1 MRVLIIHG
9 VVKMP
14 LDDRKKRILFAVVT
28 DYIMT
33 AEPIGSRTIAKKY
46 NMGISSATIRNE
58 MADLEEM
65 GYLEQPHTSAGRI
78 PSDKGYRFYV
88 DTILQNFMK
97 ENLSPPPRVREEVIA
112 EFDEIVKKYAKIL
125 ADITHHAT
133 VAKMPK
139 LNPDKI
145 KRLQLIP
152 VASNK
157 MIMVVITDTGIVKNY
172 LLNLCQSV
180 DRNVF
185 EFLNNLLNDKIA
197 GKSEKAIFNFLEKE
211 LKDTLGDMAFMADEL
226 IKTILLSLKQL
237 QETDVYTDGTLHI
250 LDFPEYKD
258 LNKAKNFL
266 SLLDNKSLL
275 NEVLEPVDDFVD
287 VKIGRENRFEEMRE
301 LSVIKTTYKINDR
314 VVGTIGIIGPT
325 RMDYRR
331 LISELTLMTRELSNL
346 LSSIYNDEI

>member
-1 MRVLIIHG
+1 
-9 VVKMP
+9 MP
-14 LDDRKKRILFAVVT
+14 LDDRKKKILYAVIT

-33 AEPIGSRTIAKKY
+33 AEPIGSRTIARKY
-46 NMGISSATIRNE
+46 NIGLSSATIRNE
-58 MADLEEM
+58 MADLEDM

-88 DTILQNFMK
+88 DSILQNYL
-97 ENLSPPPRVREEVIA
+97 NNDPPISHNIREEIIA
-112 EFDEIVKKYAKIL
+112 EFDEIVKRYARIL
-125 ADITHHAT
+125 ATITRHTT

-145 KRLQLIP
+145 KRIQIIP

-157 MIMVVITDTGIVKNY
+157 MILLVVTDTGIVKNY
-172 LLNLCQSV
+172 LLNFCQSV
-180 DRNVF
+180 ERDIF

-197 GKSEKAIFNFLEKE
+197 GKSEKDISEFLERD
-211 LKDTLGDMAFMADEL
+211 LRQMLGEVAFIADEL

-237 QETDVYTDGTLHI
+237 QETDIYADGTSHI

-258 LNKAKNFL
+258 LAKAKHFFN
-266 SLLDNKSLL
+266 LLDNKSLL
-275 NEVLEPVDDFVD
+275 NEVLEPERDFID
-287 VKIGRENRFEEMRE
+287 VRIGSENKFEEMRE
-301 LSVIKTTYKINDR
+301 LSIIKTTYKINNS

-331 LISELTLMTRELSNL
+331 LINEINMMTKELSNL

>member
-1 MRVLIIHG
+1 
-9 VVKMP
+9 MP
-14 LDDRKKRILFAVVT
+14 LDDRKKKILFAVVT
-28 DYIMT
+28 DYILT

-46 NMGISSATIRNE
+46 NMGVSSATIRNE

-88 DTILQNFMK
+88 DTILKNFVK
-97 ENLSPPPRVREEVIA
+97 EEIVPPPKPREEVIA

-125 ADITHHAT
+125 ADMTRHAT

-145 KRLQLIP
+145 KKLQLIP

-157 MIMVVITDTGIVKNY
+157 IIMVVVTDAGIVKNY
-172 LLNLCQSV
+172 LLNLCQNV

-185 EFLNNLLNDKIA
+185 EFLNNLLNDKIV
-197 GKSEKAIFNFLEKE
+197 GKSEKAIFEFLD
-211 LKDTLGDMAFMADEL
+211 KDLRRNLGEMAFMADEL

-258 LNKAKNFL
+258 LSKAKNFL

-275 NEVLEPVDDFVD
+275 NEVLEPVEDFVD

-325 RMDYRR
+325 RMDYKR
-331 LISELTLMTRELSNL
+331 LISELILMTRELSNL
-346 LSSIYNDEI
+346 LSSIYNDEL

>member
-1 MRVLIIHG
+1 M
-9 VVKMP
+9 VKMP
-14 LDDRKKRILFAVVT
+14 LDNRKRKILYAIIT

-46 NMGISSATIRNE
+46 NMGLSSATIRNE

-88 DTILQNFMK
+88 DSIL
-97 ENLSPPPRVREEVIA
+97 ENYVDRTPVRTPPTHEEVIV
-112 EFDEIVKKYAKIL
+112 EFDEIIKKYAKIL
-125 ADITHHAT
+125 ANITRHTT

-145 KRLQLIP
+145 KRIQLIP

-157 MIMVVITDTGIVKNY
+157 MIFLLVTDTGIVKNY
-172 LLNLCQSV
+172 LLNFCQNI
-180 DRNVF
+180 DRNLF

-197 GKSEKAIFNFLEKE
+197 GKSEKDIFEFLQN
-211 LKDTLGDMAFMADEL
+211 DIRQMLGEVAFIADEL

-237 QETDVYTDGTLHI
+237 QETDIYADGTSHI

-258 LNKAKNFL
+258 LGKAKNFFN
-266 SLLDNKSLL
+266 LLDNKSLL
-275 NEVLEPVDDFVD
+275 NKVLEPEVDFID
-287 VKIGRENRFEEMRE
+287 VRIGRENKFEEMKD
-301 LSVIKTTYKINDR
+301 LSVIKTTYKINGR
-314 VVGTIGIIGPT
+314 VAGTIGIIGPT
-325 RMDYRR
+325 RMDYQK
-331 LISELTLMTRELSNL
+331 LINEINMMTKELSNI
-346 LSSIYNDEI
+346 LSNIYKDEI

>member
-1 MRVLIIHG
+1 M
-9 VVKMP
+9 KMP
-14 LDDRKKRILFAVVT
+14 LDDRKKKILYAVIT

-46 NMGISSATIRNE
+46 NIGLSSATIRNE

-88 DTILQNFMK
+88 DSILRNYI
-97 ENLSPPPRVREEVIA
+97 NNDPPISYNTREEIIA
-112 EFDEIVKKYAKIL
+112 EFDEIVKKYARIL
-125 ADITHHAT
+125 ANITHHTT

-139 LNPDKI
+139 LNPDRIRKI
-145 KRLQLIP
+145 QLIP

-157 MIMVVITDTGIVKNY
+157 MIFLVVTDTGIVKNY
-172 LLNLCQSV
+172 LLNLCQNV
-180 DRNVF
+180 DRTIF

-197 GKSEKAIFNFLEKE
+197 GKSEKDIFEFLQ
-211 LKDTLGDMAFMADEL
+211 KDLRQMLGEVAFIADEL
-226 IKTILLSLKQL
+226 INTILLSLKQL
-237 QETDVYTDGTLHI
+237 QETDIYADGTFHI

-258 LNKAKNFL
+258 LGKAKNFFN
-266 SLLDNKSLL
+266 LLDNKSLL
-275 NEVLEPVDDFVD
+275 NEVLEPEVDFID
-287 VKIGRENRFEEMRE
+287 VRIGSENKFEEMKD
-301 LSVIKTTYKINDR
+301 LSVIKTTYKINGR

-331 LISELTLMTRELSNL
+331 LINEINMMTKELSNL

>member
-1 MRVLIIHG
+1 M
-9 VVKMP
+9 
-14 LDDRKKRILFAVVT
+14 
-28 DYIMT
+28 
-33 AEPIGSRTIAKKY
+33 
-46 NMGISSATIRNE
+46 
-58 MADLEEM
+58 
-65 GYLEQPHTSAGRI
+65 
-78 PSDKGYRFYV
+78 
-88 DTILQNFMK
+88 
-97 ENLSPPPRVREEVIA
+97 
-112 EFDEIVKKYAKIL
+112 
-125 ADITHHAT
+125 
-133 VAKMPK
+133 
-139 LNPDKI
+139 
-145 KRLQLIP
+145 
-152 VASNK
+152 
-157 MIMVVITDTGIVKNY
+157 
-172 LLNLCQSV
+172 LNLCQSV

>member
-1 MRVLIIHG
+1 
-9 VVKMP
+9 MP
-14 LDDRKKRILFAVVT
+14 LDDRKKKILYAVIT

-46 NMGISSATIRNE
+46 NIGLSSATIRNE

-88 DTILQNFMK
+88 DSILRSYIN
-97 ENLSPPPRVREEVIA
+97 NDSPISYNTREEIIA

-125 ADITHHAT
+125 ANITHHTT
-133 VAKMPK
+133 VAKMPR
-139 LNPDKI
+139 LNPDRI
-145 KRLQLIP
+145 KRIQLIP

-157 MIMVVITDTGIVKNY
+157 IIFLVVTDTGIVKNH
-172 LLNLCQSV
+172 LLNLCQNV

-185 EFLNNLLNDKIA
+185 EFLNNLLNDKIS
-197 GKSEKAIFNFLEKE
+197 GKSEKDIFEFLEQD
-211 LKDTLGDMAFMADEL
+211 LRQMLGEMAFIADEL
-226 IKTILLSLKQL
+226 INTILMSLKQL
-237 QETDVYTDGTLHI
+237 QETDIYADGTSHI

-258 LNKAKNFL
+258 LSKAKNFFN
-266 SLLDNKSLL
+266 LLENKLLL
-275 NEVLEPVDDFVD
+275 NEVLEPEVDFID
-287 VKIGRENRFEEMRE
+287 VRIGSENKFEEMKD
-301 LSVIKTTYKINDR
+301 LSVIKTTYKINGR

-325 RMDYRR
+325 RMDYKK
-331 LISELTLMTRELSNL
+331 LISEINVMTKELSNL

>member
-1 MRVLIIHG
+1 
-9 VVKMP
+9 MP
-14 LDDRKKRILFAVVT
+14 LDDRKKKILYAVIT

-46 NMGISSATIRNE
+46 NIGLSSATIRNE

-88 DTILQNFMK
+88 DSILRSYIN
-97 ENLSPPPRVREEVIA
+97 NDSPISYNTREEIIA

-125 ADITHHAT
+125 ANITHHTT
-133 VAKMPK
+133 VAKMPR
-139 LNPDKI
+139 LNPDRI
-145 KRLQLIP
+145 KRIQLIP

-157 MIMVVITDTGIVKNY
+157 IIFLVVTDTGIVKNH
-172 LLNLCQSV
+172 LLNLCQNV

-185 EFLNNLLNDKIA
+185 EFLNNLLNDKIS
-197 GKSEKAIFNFLEKE
+197 GKSEKDIFEFLQQD
-211 LKDTLGDMAFMADEL
+211 LRQMLGEMAFIADEL
-226 IKTILLSLKQL
+226 INTILLSLKQL
-237 QETDVYTDGTLHI
+237 QETDIYADGTSHI

-258 LNKAKNFL
+258 LSKAKNFFN
-266 SLLDNKSLL
+266 LLENKLLL
-275 NEVLEPVDDFVD
+275 NEVLEPEVDFID
-287 VKIGRENRFEEMRE
+287 VRIGSENKFEEMKD
-301 LSVIKTTYKINDR
+301 LSVIKTTYKINGR

-325 RMDYRR
+325 RMDYKK
-331 LISELTLMTRELSNL
+331 LISEINVMTKELSNL